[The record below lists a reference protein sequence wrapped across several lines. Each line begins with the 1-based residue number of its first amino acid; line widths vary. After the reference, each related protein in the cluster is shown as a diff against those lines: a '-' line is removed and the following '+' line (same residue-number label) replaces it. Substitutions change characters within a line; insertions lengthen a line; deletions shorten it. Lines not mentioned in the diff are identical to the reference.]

1 MTTMGVD
8 RTRRWLW
15 HADKLSFGAVLVV
28 CAAAVALFWHDGPQ
42 RNETPTM
49 MAHAGF
55 EFGPGG
61 RVGVDICHVS
71 PDLSVDIATD
81 PDEYRPRPGEHVCL
95 DPECTYIVPDGA
107 KWCPKCGAPQDDR
120 DFDGMDDAFEQ
131 RHTVTNPD
139 MADGHLDGDG
149 DGFTNI
155 EEYKAGSDPDDPSS
169 VPAPIRLVAIER
181 QLIDV
186 LFRGYAES
194 RKGHIEIQLNWGND
208 TRTTILPLGS
218 TFRGYS
224 LEELR
229 TDIGRRGEP
238 NYSLILR
245 RPEGDALV
253 LPRSTPVREPERY
266 GVFVADDDPTH
277 SARAY
282 AGMRFEIE
290 GHSYRVVE
298 ITRTGARLIGDRGE
312 HISLELTRI
321 KSR

>member
-1 MTTMGVD
+1 MGAD
-8 RTRRWLW
+8 RTKRWLW
-15 HADKLSFGAVLVV
+15 HADKLLFGAVLAV
-28 CAAAVALFWHDGPQ
+28 CAAAVVSFWHDGPQ
-42 RNETPTM
+42 RNETPTLS
-49 MAHAGF
+49 AHAGF
-55 EFGPGG
+55 ELGAGHRGG
-61 RVGVDICHVS
+61 FELERVF

-95 DPECTYIVPDGA
+95 DPECTYIVPDDE

-149 DGFTNI
+149 DNFTNI
-155 EEYKAGSDPDDPSS
+155 EEYKAGSDPDDPIS
-169 VPAPIRLVAIER
+169 VPAEIRLVAIER
-181 QLIDV
+181 ELIDV
-186 LFRGYAES
+186 LFRGYAKCRS
-194 RKGHIEIQLNWGND
+194 GQTEIQLNWGND

-218 TFRGYS
+218 TFRGYR
-224 LEELR
+224 LKELR

-266 GVFVADDDPTH
+266 GVFAAADDPTKR
-277 SARAY
+277 ARAY
-282 AGMRFEIE
+282 PGMRFVIE
-290 GHSYRVVE
+290 GRSYLVVE
-298 ITRTGARLIGDRGE
+298 ITRTGARLIGDRE
-312 HISLELTRI
+312 ERITLELTRI
-321 KSR
+321 TSR